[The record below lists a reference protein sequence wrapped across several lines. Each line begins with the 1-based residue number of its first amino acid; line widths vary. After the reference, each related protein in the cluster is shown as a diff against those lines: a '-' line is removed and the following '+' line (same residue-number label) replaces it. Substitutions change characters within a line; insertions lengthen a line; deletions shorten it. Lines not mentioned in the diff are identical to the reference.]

1 MTNIFEYHD
10 INNLIFS
17 ELKLVELHKIY
28 TLSKNVNLEIKKFI
42 ETLPKVLT
50 VKGASLRCNFKI
62 IDFLNNVGY
71 EKYKNLNYTPRRIKT
86 EINNLININK
96 FNYLNLIYI
105 SNFIKESIPYRIL
118 EKILIKLNDEN
129 LCFFGFGNDKIS
141 ISIDNINP
149 FENLLVRILLYLDLK
164 KDQNMKIY
172 INKTSRTR
180 PFYNNK
186 KSLYFKNEELEE
198 VDKIL
203 KLL

>member
-42 ETLPKVLT
+42 KTLPKILIVE
-50 VKGASLRCNFKI
+50 GAKQGTLKI

-71 EKYKNLNYTPRRIKT
+71 EKLNYTPIRIKF

-105 SNFIKESIPYRIL
+105 SNFIKESIPYGIL
-118 EKILIKLNDEN
+118 ENILQKVNDEN
-129 LCFFGFGNDKIS
+129 LCFFGFGNDKIL

-149 FENLLVRILLYLDLK
+149 YENLLVRILLYLDLK
-164 KDQNMKIY
+164 KNQNMKIY